1 MSDSIQLSKFAGLLR
16 SGVSMDQ
23 ALAAIGGLPAS
34 AGPRYLMTV
43 AIDAGS
49 SVADELEAV
58 ADLVK
63 TRERLLERISVA
75 HASPRATARLVI
87 WLPVLVLLVAQL
99 VGWNVLDAIFE
110 KPVVFLSLILGLS
123 LLLVAKLITSKMLSR
138 AKPNDSYLGLYLMG
152 IAIQC
157 SAGSNLTKAKERAL
171 TIYRDVFDALP
182 AEIELE
188 QLVSLERLV
197 NQTGSR
203 ISSLLLRQAQNL
215 QEAELV
221 KTEIKIERL
230 GVRLMVPLGLGV
242 LPAFVLL
249 AIVPLMLT
257 TLGTK

>member
-1 MSDSIQLSKFAGLLR
+1 
-16 SGVSMDQ
+16 
-23 ALAAIGGLPAS
+23 
-34 AGPRYLMTV
+34 
-43 AIDAGS
+43 
-49 SVADELEAV
+49 
-58 ADLVK
+58 
-63 TRERLLERISVA
+63 VA

-99 VGWNVLDAIFE
+99 VGWNVLDAIFD
-110 KPVVFLSLILGLS
+110 KPVIFLSLILGLS

-157 SAGSNLTKAKERAL
+157 SAGSNLTKAKERAMR
-171 TIYRDVFDALP
+171 IYRDVFDALP
-182 AEIELE
+182 AEIELD
-188 QLVSLERLV
+188 QLVSLEKLV
-197 NQTGSR
+197 NDTGSR

-230 GVRLMVPLGLGV
+230 GVRLMLPLGLGV

-249 AIVPLMLT
+249 AIVPLMVS